1 MRRYAVV
8 CRAKPRSSNDVSDTH
23 DFGTAC
29 WIVTLHARGVL
40 DPVELVLGSAVR
52 KRPTARGWGHGFGHR
67 RFHPYK
73 VVRTLSSGRR
83 ALCLLVSCR
92 ASRRAKDYR
101 SKYRSV
107 FDA

>member
-8 CRAKPRSSNDVSDTH
+8 CRAKPRSSNDVSGTH

-40 DPVELVLGSAVR
+40 DPVEWVRGSAVR

-83 ALCLLVSCR
+83 
-92 ASRRAKDYR
+92 R
-101 SKYRSV
+101 SMPPRELQGEPPGQGLSQQV
-107 FDA
+107 PFCF